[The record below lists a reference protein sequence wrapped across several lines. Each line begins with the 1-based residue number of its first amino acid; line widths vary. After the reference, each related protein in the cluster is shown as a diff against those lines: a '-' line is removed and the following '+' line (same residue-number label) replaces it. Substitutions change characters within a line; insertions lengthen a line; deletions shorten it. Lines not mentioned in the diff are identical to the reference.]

1 MDDRKKMSIIVHS
14 GTMDKL
20 YPVFMLASAGGA
32 MDVDAHLFFTF
43 WGLENL
49 KKGGLDNSKL
59 PGVMRLGTG
68 MMKGRIK
75 NANVPTLQ
83 ELLELCREMGTIKIY
98 ACSTTMELMKV
109 NKEELIPEVDEIIG
123 AAAYLDIAM
132 DSDIQLF
139 I

>member
-1 MDDRKKMSIIVHS
+1 
-14 GTMDKL
+14 
-20 YPVFMLASAGGA
+20 
-32 MDVDAHLFFTF
+32 
-43 WGLENL
+43 
-49 KKGGLDNSKL
+49 
-59 PGVMRLGTG
+59 MRLGTG

-75 NANVPTLQ
+75 NANVPTLK

-109 NKEELIPEVDEIIG
+109 KKEELIPEVDEIIG